1 MNPISRNQR
10 NVAELLEEEQELDR
24 TGEPFQQ
31 KRHSSKAKD
40 AAGFRGGKRSEL
52 RKGLPGHHFAQH
64 AIVESSWT
72 RRIEKA
78 LRNTTQLLLASQ
90 YEEGCWWAELES
102 NVSITSEYIMLYFLM
117 GGSRA
122 EKERSMVKYLLHQQR
137 DNGSW
142 GLYYGDEGNLSTTV
156 EAYFALKLAGEDPQ
170 SMPLL
175 KAKEYILR
183 HGGIEASRVFTRIW
197 LALFGQYD
205 WDKVPSMPVEL
216 VLLPSHLHFNIYEFS
231 SWARATVVPLS
242 IVLNI
247 RPKFDLP
254 ADKGIPELYVTGS
267 RVAAQK
273 KFASC
278 THKLFFL
285 FDRMAKTFERNP
297 LQSLRNRAIRAAETW
312 ILEHQEE
319 SGDWGGIQPPMVYCI
334 LALHYL
340 GYPLDHPVIVKGLSA
355 IEDFCLEDEQ
365 GRRMQSC
372 VSPVWDTALNALAL
386 VEAGLPP
393 DHPALKRAAAWL
405 VTQQIFSG
413 GDWQVKNC
421 CTPGG
426 WAFEFVNTQ
435 YPDVD
440 DSAVVLTTL
449 HRLSSS
455 QTEGLEDA
463 KQKGMDWVLSMQS
476 NSGGWAAF
484 DRNNDMVILN
494 RIPFADHGAMVDY
507 PTADVTGRVLEAMG
521 FLGFPKSHPRAVSG
535 IQFLREIQESDG
547 SWWGR
552 WGVNYIYGTW
562 GVLRGLISIGE
573 DPKAPWIQAALRWLK
588 EHQNDDGG
596 WGETCASYSDSSL
609 RGQGPS
615 TPSQT
620 AWALMGLM
628 AGGEEKSPEVSRGIQ
643 YLLNTQKP
651 DGSWEELYFT
661 GTGFPEHFFIRYHNY
676 RNCFPLMA
684 LGQYLKKL
692 DDQPLG

>member
-24 TGEPFQQ
+24 AGETFQQ

-40 AAGFRGGKRSEL
+40 AASFRGGKRSEF

-90 YEEGCWWAELES
+90 YEEGWWWAELES

-117 GGSRA
+117 GGSRG

-137 DNGSW
+137 ENGSW
-142 GLYYGDEGNLSTTV
+142 GLYYGDDGNLSTTV

-170 SMPLL
+170 SRPLL

-183 HGGIEASRVFTRIW
+183 HGGVEASRVFTRIW

-254 ADKGIPELYVTGS
+254 VDKGIPELYVTGTK
-267 RVAAQK
+267 ATAQR

-319 SGDWGGIQPPMVYCI
+319 SGDWEEFNRPWSIASWPCI
-334 LALHYL
+334 T
-340 GYPLDHPVIVKGLSA
+340 
-355 IEDFCLEDEQ
+355 
-365 GRRMQSC
+365 
-372 VSPVWDTALNALAL
+372 W
-386 VEAGLPP
+386 
-393 DHPALKRAAAWL
+393 
-405 VTQQIFSG
+405 VT
-413 GDWQVKNC
+413 
-421 CTPGG
+421 
-426 WAFEFVNTQ
+426 
-435 YPDVD
+435 
-440 DSAVVLTTL
+440 
-449 HRLSSS
+449 H
-455 QTEGLEDA
+455 
-463 KQKGMDWVLSMQS
+463 
-476 NSGGWAAF
+476 
-484 DRNNDMVILN
+484 
-494 RIPFADHGAMVDY
+494 
-507 PTADVTGRVLEAMG
+507 
-521 FLGFPKSHPRAVSG
+521 
-535 IQFLREIQESDG
+535 
-547 SWWGR
+547 
-552 WGVNYIYGTW
+552 
-562 GVLRGLISIGE
+562 
-573 DPKAPWIQAALRWLK
+573 
-588 EHQNDDGG
+588 
-596 WGETCASYSDSSL
+596 
-609 RGQGPS
+609 
-615 TPSQT
+615 
-620 AWALMGLM
+620 
-628 AGGEEKSPEVSRGIQ
+628 
-643 YLLNTQKP
+643 
-651 DGSWEELYFT
+651 
-661 GTGFPEHFFIRYHNY
+661 
-676 RNCFPLMA
+676 
-684 LGQYLKKL
+684 
-692 DDQPLG
+692 